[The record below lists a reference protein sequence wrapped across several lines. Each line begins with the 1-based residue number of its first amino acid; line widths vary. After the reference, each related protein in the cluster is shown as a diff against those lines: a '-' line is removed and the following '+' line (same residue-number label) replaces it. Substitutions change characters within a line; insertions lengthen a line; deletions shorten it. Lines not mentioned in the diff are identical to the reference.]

1 MCLHAAN
8 QAGPLTGRRVL
19 VTGAGPIGALA
30 ILVARHAGAREVV
43 ATDLA
48 DAPLA
53 VARRIGADHAINV
66 RTDTLDRF
74 TAGKGHF
81 DTVFEASGSGAALA
95 SAITVARPG
104 AVIVQLGLG
113 GDMTLPVNTLVAKEI
128 QLRGTFR
135 FDREFEWAV
144 DILAS
149 GDIDVAPLL
158 TEVVPLDDAV
168 RAFELAGD
176 RSRAMKVQVA
186 L

>member
-1 MCLHAAN
+1 M
-8 QAGPLTGRRVL
+8 
-19 VTGAGPIGALA
+19 
-30 ILVARHAGAREVV
+30 V

-53 VARRIGADHAINV
+53 IAKRIGADHAINV
-66 RTDTLDRF
+66 RADPAALDRF
-74 TAGKGHF
+74 TADKGYF
-81 DTVFEASGSGAALA
+81 DVVFEASGSGAALT

-104 AVIVQLGLG
+104 AVIVQVGIG
-113 GDMTLPVNTLVAKEI
+113 GDMTLPINTIVAKEL

-135 FDREFEWAV
+135 FDREFDWAV
-144 DILAS
+144 DFLAS
-149 GDIDVAPLL
+149 GAIDPAPLL
-158 TEVVPLDDAV
+158 TEIVPLDDAV